1 MYQPRVCKPRRNH
14 PFSCRSL
21 LREVYPPQV
30 TKVPTHAMASAAL
43 ASAAH
48 AAVRPRV
55 ASRCD
60 RSLSPSPRAPPPA
73 RAPTTETRTRRAR
86 VDVSHEDLAAH
97 LLACSVRF
105 PSRQTR
111 SRPIPRLG
119 PRARGAHRVH
129 LHVPAQRH
137 PRGRPVRPP
146 RGAPGRA
153 RPSRPDR
160 RPRRPRRASRRVPG
174 QDHRRGVHALVR
186 VILLLG
192 AGDTAPAGR

>member
-1 MYQPRVCKPRRNH
+1 MPFSVARGLSTAGDEGADTRDGLGRARLRGSRRGATPRR
-14 PFSCRSL
+14 
-21 LREVYPPQV
+21 VQV
-30 TKVPTHAMASAAL
+30 RQIPLSIPSRASSSRARRRL
-43 ASAAH
+43 PET
-48 AAVRPRV
+48 RPRRRV
-55 ASRCD
+55 
-60 RSLSPSPRAPPPA
+60 PPR
-73 RAPTTETRTRRAR
+73 
-86 VDVSHEDLAAH
+86 DLAAH
-97 LLACSVRF
+97 LPRTSSPH
-105 PSRQTR
+105 PSRQER
-111 SRPIPRLG
+111 SRPVPRLG
-119 PRARGAHRVH
+119 PRARWLAHRVH

>member
-1 MYQPRVCKPRRNH
+1 MPFSVARGLSTAGDEGADTRDGLGRARLRGSRRGATPRR
-14 PFSCRSL
+14 
-21 LREVYPPQV
+21 VQV
-30 TKVPTHAMASAAL
+30 RQIPLSVPSRASSRARRR
-43 ASAAH
+43 
-48 AAVRPRV
+48 RPRRV
-55 ASRCD
+55 RV
-60 RSLSPSPRAPPPA
+60 
-73 RAPTTETRTRRAR
+73 AR

-153 RPSRPDR
+153 SPSRPDR